1 MKYWANIDFA
11 PQVFGAFAR
20 RGHTKQSGRLD
31 LSHWFS
37 TRQVCAQEGSPFK
50 GFPTWRYRVLR
61 TALRL
66 RPRRAL
72 SSASG
77 QRNILARGAPERKY
91 LNFELYQLTNH
102 IPVHSRLFSRHPASP
117 ILENPVA
124 AICFNDLG
132 DKNHRLFVHF
142 LRIQ

>member
-1 MKYWANIDFA
+1 MIL
-11 PQVFGAFAR
+11 PQHSGGLCAEVQLASSSDWIYRMDSLPAR
-20 RGHTKQSGRLD
+20 SVHRR
-31 LSHWFS
+31 
-37 TRQVCAQEGSPFK
+37 ESPFK
-50 GFPTWRYRVLR
+50 GFPTWRYRVLK

-102 IPVHSRLFSRHPASP
+102 IPVHSRLRF
-117 ILENPVA
+117 
-124 AICFNDLG
+124 
-132 DKNHRLFVHF
+132 
-142 LRIQ
+142 